1 VGERPFVPDF
11 EKEQEVVRLQQLLED
26 IKNGSFARV
35 YLLYG
40 EETYLRLQYR
50 DKLKKALIPDGD
62 TMNYHY
68 FEGKGVETAQLIDLA
83 ETLPFFAERRVIVV
97 ENSGLFKKSTED
109 LAEYFKAPAPS
120 VCFVFVETEVDK
132 RGRLYKAVRDT
143 GRVVEFARQNEATL
157 QKWILIQLKKEGK
170 RITQNDLQF
179 FQQRVG
185 SDMENISR
193 ELEKLFCYTMGRDVI
208 TAADIEAVCTR
219 QIGNQIFDM
228 VEAIAMRRQKQALD
242 LYYDL
247 LTLKEPPMRILFL
260 IARQFNLLMQV
271 RQLKR
276 KGLDEKQIA
285 EKTGLRSFVV
295 RKYVSQS
302 ARFTWEELKEAL
314 TACVETEEAVKTG
327 QMNDRMSVEL
337 LIIAYS
343 GEREKSMSSLIF
355 FIFMIWFIMR
365 IVKNKQK
372 AAGQN
377 DPKHTQGSN
386 TPGSA
391 ATRTGS
397 TYSTAAGSAK
407 KSAYESAMAFQ
418 KTATGSGA
426 GSSSSR
432 LGNSTVGSDGS
443 SSSSASTT
451 AYLERKAKEDARDH
465 AQEKREE
472 QARLHQETGG
482 RMVGVRYYEWDS
494 IPKGNRVV
502 KCNYCGAENLISE
515 RYKPN
520 RYTCYFCREILE

>member
-1 VGERPFVPDF
+1 MGERPFVPDF

-97 ENSGLFKKSTED
+97 ENSGLFKKATED

-208 TAADIEAVCTR
+208 TAADIEAMCTR

-343 GEREKSMSSLIF
+343 GEK
-355 FIFMIWFIMR
+355 
-365 IVKNKQK
+365 
-372 AAGQN
+372 
-377 DPKHTQGSN
+377 
-386 TPGSA
+386 
-391 ATRTGS
+391 
-397 TYSTAAGSAK
+397 
-407 KSAYESAMAFQ
+407 
-418 KTATGSGA
+418 
-426 GSSSSR
+426 
-432 LGNSTVGSDGS
+432 
-443 SSSSASTT
+443 
-451 AYLERKAKEDARDH
+451 ERRA
-465 AQEKREE
+465 
-472 QARLHQETGG
+472 
-482 RMVGVRYYEWDS
+482 
-494 IPKGNRVV
+494 
-502 KCNYCGAENLISE
+502 
-515 RYKPN
+515 
-520 RYTCYFCREILE
+520 